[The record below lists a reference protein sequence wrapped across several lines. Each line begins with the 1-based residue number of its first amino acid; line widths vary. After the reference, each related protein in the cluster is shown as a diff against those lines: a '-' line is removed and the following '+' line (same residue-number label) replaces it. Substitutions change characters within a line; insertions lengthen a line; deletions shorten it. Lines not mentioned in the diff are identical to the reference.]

1 MGHLT
6 MDHGVSWCFGTRLAP
21 IALTS
26 SLRNPDDPT
35 TDNLTP
41 QETTIQD
48 TAQVG
53 TDGDGLSCPGSSV
66 VAEERIDGC

>member
-1 MGHLT
+1 VTFRIEWTTYG
-6 MDHGVSWCFGTRLAP
+6 
-21 IALTS
+21 
-26 SLRNPDDPT
+26 LRISGDPT

-41 QETTIQD
+41 QEITTQD